1 MTLQQY
7 LENINAKNQAEMDAT
22 PDLWIGMMVTDPEH
36 WAEYE
41 VYTVEDYQKYMLS
54 VDISECS
61 KAAYGSRYRVNWQE
75 MSMEEL
81 QELADSYGEA
91 AAIQFEIEREQEQK
105 AVKEFENSVNHLIL
119 NCSARDRQT
128 AIRWLLEAENFTE
141 SDMMYG
147 GSYACY
153 VMGLPYSYKEE
164 FDAIMQTM
172 NVSDIDDMEAA

>member
-91 AAIQFEIEREQEQK
+91 AAIQFEIEREQEEK
-105 AVKEFENSVNHLIL
+105 AVKEFEKFDKS
-119 NCSARDRQT
+119 
-128 AIRWLLEAENFTE
+128 
-141 SDMMYG
+141 
-147 GSYACY
+147 
-153 VMGLPYSYKEE
+153 PYS
-164 FDAIMQTM
+164 
-172 NVSDIDDMEAA
+172 

>member
-1 MTLQQY
+1 M
-7 LENINAKNQAEMDAT
+7 KNS
-22 PDLWIGMMVTDPEH
+22 I
-36 WAEYE
+36 
-41 VYTVEDYQKYMLS
+41 
-54 VDISECS
+54 
-61 KAAYGSRYRVNWQE
+61 
-75 MSMEEL
+75 
-81 QELADSYGEA
+81 
-91 AAIQFEIEREQEQK
+91 
-105 AVKEFENSVNHLIL
+105 NHLIL

-172 NVSDIDDMEAA
+172 NVSDMDDMEAA